1 MTRRSA
7 LLGALVGALLASA
20 PASAQQEE
28 PIVIDHADE
37 LQRVAE
43 ADSLVYLLEGHV
55 RVHRGPVRMRSDR
68 ATIYRSSRVADFE
81 RNVHFWDRTTEIYAD
96 RVVYEEDTDVAT
108 ATGRVQLIDR
118 DSRSQVTADTVRYE
132 REDGLIVAR
141 PRPHAVLLPA
151 DSAAGGT
158 PFDVYAD
165 EMRFQ
170 GDSAGSEVVAVRKV
184 LIERDDLT
192 AVGDSLHYD
201 QDRGVVALRISPRV
215 ETAATYLTAE
225 RIDVILEGGEMNA
238 LVAVEGARA
247 INKQDS
253 IPPAVPAAFDHVSQT
268 SFLEGDSLYIA
279 FVGEGI
285 DWLLA
290 EGAARSLSYA
300 RESGLGAVET
310 WSANYLMG
318 ERLRLSFRG
327 DTLVQ
332 VVASGGNRG
341 VYRIEEV
348 RVGGPERRS
357 SEPIPLPE
365 LAPTAGVAARG
376 GTASDRR
383 PRRSRAR

>member
-1 MTRRSA
+1 MIRPSVLA
-7 LLGALVGALLASA
+7 GALGALLAAA

-55 RVHRGPVRMRSDR
+55 RAHRGAVRMRSDR
-68 ATIYRSSRVADFE
+68 ATIYRTSGVADFE

-96 RVVYEEDTDVAT
+96 RVVYEEATDVAT

-118 DSRSQVTADTVRYE
+118 DSRSEVIADTVRYE
-132 REDGLIVAR
+132 RADDLIVAR
-141 PRPHAVLLPA
+141 PRPHAVLKST
-151 DSAAGGT
+151 DSAGGGS

-170 GDSAGSEVVAVRKV
+170 SDSIRSEMVAVRKV

-225 RIDVILEGGEMNA
+225 RIDVILEDGEMDA

-279 FVGEGI
+279 FIDEGI
-285 DWLLA
+285 EWLLA
-290 EGAARSLSYA
+290 QGAARSLSYT

-327 DTLVQ
+327 DTLAQ

-341 VYRIEEV
+341 VYRVEEV

-357 SEPIPLPE
+357 SEPIPLPDP
-365 LAPTAGVAARG
+365 APAAGVAARG
-376 GTASDRR
+376 GTSPDRR
-383 PRRSRAR
+383 PRRSRSG